1 MVPQHKLCL
10 ITKSIYPSIVF
21 SYLQKKKT
29 VLQTDTDF
37 PTNPRPMGGETSQTA
52 NFPTASRPMRGE
64 TSQTAI
70 LPTTPQPAGEM
81 QYKERQGLGNSVR
94 VGRSG
99 LRCRRS
105 THLVWSAWQR
115 SGSRCRRS
123 TRLVWSAWQ
132 CSGRLS
138 SRPPGV
144 RRFSSVPGAWSG
156 IVAASSS
163 PAEPDRRRPHEVDR
177 SKRRL
182 WSLAH
187 LSSSWRPSI
196 KTIGVHFCVCV
207 CVSVCK

>member
-1 MVPQHKLCL
+1 
-10 ITKSIYPSIVF
+10 
-21 SYLQKKKT
+21 
-29 VLQTDTDF
+29 
-37 PTNPRPMGGETSQTA
+37 MG
-52 NFPTASRPMRGE
+52 GE

-105 THLVWSAWQR
+105 TCLVWSAWPR
-115 SGSRCRRS
+115 SRSRCRRS
-123 TRLVWSAWQ
+123 SGLVGLAAIGIEVPEIDS
-132 CSGRLS
+132 SGLV
-138 SRPPGV
+138 GLA
-144 RRFSSVPGAWSG
+144 VPGSSLVSSTWRPTLFLWPWCLERHH
-156 IVAASSS
+156 VAGSS

-196 KTIGVHFCVCV
+196 KSIGVHFCVCV
-207 CVSVCK
+207 CLWTRL